1 MVTFL
6 MESRYYKRKNSL
18 YSLNEVKIHFYSL
31 DRSENSVYNKSEV
44 V

>member
-18 YSLNEVKIHFYSL
+18 YSLDEVKIHFYSL
-31 DRSENSVYNKSEV
+31 CMGENSLLFTLFA
-44 V
+44 